1 MEANGEISKH
11 IIIIITTEAFRSHIF
26 KLTDEGTD
34 VGNAVAMPSVHASWF
49 VGCV

>member
-1 MEANGEISKH
+1 MSKH
-11 IIIIITTEAFRSHIF
+11 IIIIISAEAFRSYIF
-26 KLTDEGTD
+26 KLTDEGAG

>member
-1 MEANGEISKH
+1 MSKY
-11 IIIIITTEAFRSHIF
+11 ITFMTAEAFRSHIF
-26 KLTDEGTD
+26 KLTDEGAE